1 MGNKLF
7 MPACCGFVCVCFTH
21 TCLFVSVRAW
31 ADRNKKYA
39 YDYDDKL
46 SGNLEKGLILLL
58 LVCVCVCVTCFL

>member
-7 MPACCGFVCVCFTH
+7 MRACCGFVRVCFTH

-31 ADRNKKYA
+31 ADHNKICV

-46 SGNLEKGLILLL
+46 SGNLEKGLMLLL
-58 LVCVCVCVTCFL
+58 LVCVCECV